1 MSAPGQAAPAPL
13 RFVKMHGLGNDFV
26 VVDRRRQDFD
36 PSPAIVRQ
44 LADRRT
50 GIGFDQL
57 LLFDEGQG
65 PAEFHWKIF
74 NADGG
79 EVQQCG
85 NGARC
90 VALLAAGGRPARLA
104 LESSGGR
111 VLAEVREDG
120 QVAID
125 MGVPNFD
132 PRALPFDLAAANAT
146 SVSGVYTMQAGAQT
160 VAFGAVSVGNP
171 HIVLRVDDVEQAP
184 VEQLGALLE
193 THAAFPERTNVG
205 FVQPLARD
213 RLRLR
218 VWERGAGET
227 LACGT
232 GACAAAAV
240 MRAWDASAECVTV
253 ELPGGELT
261 IEWPGDGA
269 RLRMTGPATR
279 AYEGSI
285 TIL

>member
-1 MSAPGQAAPAPL
+1 
-13 RFVKMHGLGNDFV
+13 MHGLGNDFV
-26 VVDRRRQDFD
+26 VVDRRGQDFD
-36 PSPAIVRQ
+36 PDPAIVRR

-57 LLFDEGQG
+57 LLLDAGRG
-65 PAEFHWKIF
+65 PRDFRWKIY

-90 VALLAAGGRPARLA
+90 VALLAAAGRPAQLA

-111 VLAEVREDG
+111 VLAEVRENG

-125 MGVPNFD
+125 MGVPDFD
-132 PRALPFDLAAANAT
+132 PHALPLDLTAANAT
-146 SVSGVYTMQAGAQT
+146 IAEGVYTMQAGAQT
-160 VAFGAVSVGNP
+160 VSFGAVSVGNP
-171 HIVLRVDDVEQAP
+171 HIVLRVDDVAAAP

-205 FVQPLARD
+205 FVQMLTRE

-227 LACGT
+227 MACGT

-240 MRAWDASAECVTV
+240 MRARDASAERMTV

-261 IEWPGDGA
+261 IEWPGEGA

-285 TIL
+285 TII

>member
-26 VVDRRRQDFD
+26 VVDRRGQDFD
-36 PSPAIVRQ
+36 PDPAIVRR

-57 LLFDEGQG
+57 LLLDAGRG
-65 PAEFHWKIF
+65 PRDFRWKIY

-90 VALLAAGGRPARLA
+90 VALLAAAGRPAQLA

-111 VLAEVREDG
+111 VLAEVRENG

-125 MGVPNFD
+125 MGVPDFD
-132 PRALPFDLAAANAT
+132 PHALPLDLTAANAT
-146 SVSGVYTMQAGAQT
+146 IAEGVYTMQAGAQT
-160 VAFGAVSVGNP
+160 VSFGAVSVGNP
-171 HIVLRVDDVEQAP
+171 HIVLRVDDVAAAP

-205 FVQPLARD
+205 FVQMLTRE

-227 LACGT
+227 MACGT

-240 MRAWDASAECVTV
+240 MRARDASAERMTV

-261 IEWPGDGA
+261 IEWPGEGA

-285 TIL
+285 TII